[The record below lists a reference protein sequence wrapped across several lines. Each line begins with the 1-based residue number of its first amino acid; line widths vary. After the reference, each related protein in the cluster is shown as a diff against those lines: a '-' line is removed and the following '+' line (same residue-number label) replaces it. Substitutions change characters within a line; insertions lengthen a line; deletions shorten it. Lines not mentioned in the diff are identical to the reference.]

1 MSALGRTA
9 TDRALAR
16 AAANRAL
23 AHAADNRALALA
35 FAALGDTT
43 RCAVV
48 ELLRTQ
54 PMRASDLAA
63 ALGLAP
69 AGLSRHL
76 RLLERSGLVAADAV
90 EHDARVRLYRLEPH
104 VFATLGDWARVMQDH
119 WSDQLQ
125 SFKAHAERAGAAGR
139 RRRA

>member
-1 MSALGRTA
+1 MDPHPSNV
-9 TDRALAR
+9 ALAR
-16 AAANRAL
+16 A
-23 AHAADNRALALA
+23 
-35 FAALGDTT
+35 FAALSDPT

-54 PMRASDLAA
+54 PQRASDLAA
-63 ALGLAP
+63 ALRIAP

-104 VFATLGDWARVMQDH
+104 AFATLTDWAAAMQH
-119 WSDQLQ
+119 EWTDQLRA
-125 SFKAHAERAGAAGR
+125 FKAHAERSLKTPAAR
-139 RRRA
+139 RRMKT